1 MSLLSDVR
9 RRALTKG
16 LFGGSRPWL
25 LLGIA
30 AWTVRGLQWA
40 LRSEPKIVY
49 RSRLEVGET
58 IVLRNE
64 PPLPTRRKRRKMRKA
79 EKRSIRKAE
88 RLAKRA

>member
-1 MSLLSDVR
+1 MSFLSDIR

-30 AWTVRGLQWA
+30 AWTFRGLQWA
-40 LRSEPKIVY
+40 LRPEPKIVY
-49 RSRLEVGET
+49 RSKLDVGET

-64 PPLPTRRKRRKMRKA
+64 PAPPTRRQRRKTRKA
-79 EKRSIRKAE
+79 EKRSLRKAE
-88 RLAKRA
+88 RRANRA

>member
-1 MSLLSDVR
+1 MSLLSDLR
-9 RRALTKG
+9 RNALTKG

-40 LRSEPKIVY
+40 LRPEPKVVY
-49 RSRLEVGET
+49 RSRIDVGET
-58 IVLRNE
+58 VVLRNE
-64 PPLPTRRKRRKMRKA
+64 PAHPTRRQRRKMRKA
-79 EKRSIRKAE
+79 EKRSSRKAE

>member
-1 MSLLSDVR
+1 MSLLSDIR

-30 AWTVRGLQWA
+30 AWTFRGLQWA
-40 LRSEPKIVY
+40 LRPEPKIVY
-49 RSRLEVGET
+49 RSKLDVGET

-64 PPLPTRRKRRKMRKA
+64 PAPPTRRQRRKTRKA
-79 EKRSIRKAE
+79 EKRSSRKAE
-88 RLAKRA
+88 RRANRA